1 MRCLRP
7 RPGSRIAVDRATS
20 RCPAIPLSRGAQH
33 KQPKPNVFG
42 LAERRFFK
50 ACGNLQWN
58 NIIYR
63 CGSCHQHKRR
73 RARPAGACCSTV
85 SFPAGYS
92 LVGCSSAEP
101 ASASPACHY
110 NSSVRVC
117 LSNIPISFD
126 YELATP
132 QDRIYQQI
140 LSTRQS
146 KEESGVEMK
155 KRLGERRNTP
165 ERKQGSKEE
174 SKRSSLVHFSP
185 LDRPHT
191 RGGSCARPA
200 CRKRR
205 RCSLRRAAA

>member
-1 MRCLRP
+1 MRRLRP

-63 CGSCHQHKRR
+63 CGTCHQHKRR

-85 SFPAGYS
+85 S
-92 LVGCSSAEP
+92 L
-101 ASASPACHY
+101 
-110 NSSVRVC
+110 
-117 LSNIPISFD
+117 LT
-126 YELATP
+126 TP

-165 ERKQGSKEE
+165 ERKQGRKEE

-191 RGGSCARPA
+191 RGGSCARPPYRIRGGPGGHSGA
-200 CRKRR
+200 SRR
-205 RCSLRRAAA
+205 RPAPTKNAFILDDAT